1 MANYYSGDR
10 TNVGAGGS
18 GWAPA
23 HHGSVS
29 EYQGSCIPFVTS
41 SLCGTAAQL
50 IEFPRVTRFIVLRN
64 NHGSQT
70 LSFGFTENGL
80 AGAETE
86 NFFVLAAGAQT
97 DRLEIKC
104 DKLWIK
110 ASGASTNFSLIAGIT
125 NIAKGSFLN
134 LTGSEGFDGVG

>member
-10 TNVGAGGS
+10 SDVGAGGS
-18 GWAPA
+18 GWAPT

-29 EYQGSCIPFVTS
+29 EYQGSCLPFVTS
-41 SLCGTAAQL
+41 SLCSTAVQL

-64 NHGSQT
+64 NHATQT
-70 LSFGFTENGL
+70 LSFGFTQNGL
-80 AGAETE
+80 NGAETE
-86 NFFVLAAGAQT
+86 NFFTLTGKT
-97 DRLEIKC
+97 ETGRLEIKC

-110 ASGASTNFSLIAGIT
+110 ASGAATNFSLIAGIT